1 MLACRTALCQTLGL
15 GGCRIEPLKSMSTEK
30 AETTWIDR
38 LHVEREARYKELS
51 KLRTF
56 LLADQA
62 VRGLSRDLLVKQ
74 EKIMSDLVD
83 ILGQR
88 IFLAHNLP
96 SEG

>member
-1 MLACRTALCQTLGL
+1 MALCQTLGL
-15 GGCRIEPLKSMSTEK
+15 GGCRIEPSKSMS
-30 AETTWIDR
+30 TWIDR